1 MNFTTEW
8 ARFPK
13 FDIPYESVIHKELS
27 NVVYVSQ
34 PVGKRCYLWFT
45 YHQDKPVC
53 FVIDHSTIYLI
64 AASFHASLSAGF
76 GTVLYGTMMNKKGIQ
91 CFLMDD
97 MFLFQGTKLTCDY
110 ASKLDLFNTLFT
122 KYVCNSV
129 SLKSQVLIMLPEMSM
144 TPNRKQ
150 PSYKVYN
157 VRIINLQGSTKYYKL
172 KSQNRVFTVK
182 PTIKSDIYELHEY
195 GKFHSFACIDTY
207 KQSVMMN
214 DLFRVV
220 NENHNLDLIEESD
233 SEEDFENTDPSK
245 YILDKEYT
253 MECCWNK
260 KFNKWSPL
268 SVKK

>member
-8 ARFPK
+8 SRFPK

-45 YHQDKPVC
+45 YHNDKNIC
-53 FVIDHSTIYLI
+53 FVVDHNTIYPI
-64 AASFHASLSAGF
+64 TVSFHSSLSS
-76 GTVLYGTMMNKKGIQ
+76 GTVLYGTMIHKRGIQ

-97 MFLFQGTKLTCDY
+97 MFMFQGFKLNCNYETKLDI
-110 ASKLDLFNTLFT
+110 FNTLFT
-122 KYVCNSV
+122 KYVCSSV
-129 SLKSQVLIMLPEMSM
+129 YVKSQLLIMLPEISM
-144 TPNRKQ
+144 TPNRT

-157 VRIINLQGSTKYYKL
+157 IRIINLQGPTKYYKL
-172 KSQNRVFTVK
+172 KSQNKFFTVK
-182 PTIKSDIYELHEY
+182 PTIKSDIYELYEY
-195 GKFHSFACIDTY
+195 GHFHSFAFIDTY
-207 KQSVMMN
+207 KRSVMMN

-233 SEEDFENTDPSK
+233 SEEDFENINPSK

-253 MECCWNK
+253 MECCWNNKVK
-260 KFNKWSPL
+260 KWIPL
-268 SVKK
+268 SVKL